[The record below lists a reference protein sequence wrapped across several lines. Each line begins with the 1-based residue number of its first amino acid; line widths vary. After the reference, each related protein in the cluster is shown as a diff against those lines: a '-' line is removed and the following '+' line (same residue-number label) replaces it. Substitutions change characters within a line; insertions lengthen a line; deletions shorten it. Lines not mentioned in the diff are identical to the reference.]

1 MTENSFNWHFSSFF
15 TITLLGPPTTN
26 VEEYQSNS
34 FDSEKEVFEEA
45 DETPMPPRSP
55 KKILFADETHRQPSV
70 EVSGPE
76 PSDEAQEATESKFEN
91 FEYLG
96 IDLTKE
102 NFAMHCEKNVLTAKE
117 LEDTILLT
125 RGLQSYI

>member
-1 MTENSFNWHFSSFF
+1 MEFLRFYLKSMLAKFSLS
-15 TITLLGPPTTN
+15 GPPTTN

-76 PSDEAQEATESKFEN
+76 PSDDTQEVSEGEILQYGNFIIAQFP
-91 FEYLG
+91 
-96 IDLTKE
+96 
-102 NFAMHCEKNVLTAKE
+102 
-117 LEDTILLT
+117 
-125 RGLQSYI
+125 